1 MTGGL
6 DLGAN
11 TFDTTGN
18 ATLGTI
24 SGDYLVAPSGTLS
37 FGSSDLITTG
47 DLTCKGVFTAGPG
60 GAGDTVINWKTG
72 NTIRYVMG
80 VDDSEDDMFILAGAT
95 GFQNDNLIS
104 VDTLGAMWV
113 AERIK
118 FVQEDGAEQIT
129 SDTDGDLDIIAGT
142 GTDFQINNLQEMR
155 ITANRMTFENGA
167 TDTNFG
173 WTTTGVLDHLIGG
186 STEMSL
192 AANTLT
198 LNAGASDPTLDWSTN
213 GELFISANTIL
224 ISAFTTRIGS
234 QGDDDYVEIGV
245 TGDTIFVGEAG
256 HVYGSMYQHET
267 TQTVDLV
274 QNVYVVIPGWTTGNM
289 DNVSVLGATTMNAL
303 VAGMYK
309 IDWSVSGTMATGAN
323 ETLEIDIFKN
333 AVEQEDG
340 SARRKIAAAG
350 DQGNAGATAIISA
363 NALDTFDLRIK
374 NVTSSNDFVV
384 THCNFNILQVGG

>member
-1 MTGGL
+1 MKYLILILVVLLCNTAYADIRDFIPIHVLEETDGSPSVRPLKVQVSPGTLTVTGRTAIIHTVSPTTLDATYLRLDSANDPMTGGL

-129 SDTDGDLDIIAGT
+129 SDTDGDLDIVAGT
-142 GTDFQINNLQEMR
+142 NIHLN
-155 ITANRMTFENGA
+155 IGA
-167 TDTNFG
+167 TLEVALNATTLDAQSNNI
-173 WTTTGVLDHLIGG
+173 TTTGNFSSAGLTSTAGRVVATTRIDDGDSPYTILATDHLIFCDTDGG
-186 STEMSL
+186 AITVNL
-192 AANTLT
+192 P
-198 LNAGASDPTLDWSTN
+198 AGVEGTHYKIIN
-213 GELFISANTIL
+213 C
-224 ISAFTTRIGS
+224 GS
-234 QGDDDYVEIGV
+234 SGNDL
-245 TGDTIFVGEAG
+245 
-256 HVYGSMYQHET
+256 
-267 TQTVDLV
+267 TVD
-274 QNVYVVIPGWTTGNM
+274 GN
-289 DNVSVLGATTMNAL
+289 GA
-303 VAGMYK
+303 
-309 IDWSVSGTMATGAN
+309 
-323 ETLEIDIFKN
+323 E
-333 AVEQEDG
+333 AVWG
-340 SARRKIAAAG
+340 SATMVLTDGEIL
-350 DQGNAGATAIISA
+350 DLHYNATEGWW
-363 NALDTFDLRIK
+363 
-374 NVTSSNDFVV
+374 
-384 THCNFNILQVGG
+384 